1 MCLQNVCRWCNSR
14 AEIES
19 TSQTLL
25 WARIIWHLVTADS
38 DSGSLNSGVGPRT
51 PFLSTSPVMLLL
63 LEPQRSSRVLD
74 YISQFCN
81 FT

>member
-38 DSGSLNSGVGPRT
+38 DSGSLNSGVGPM
-51 PFLSTSPVMLLL
+51 PGGLG
-63 LEPQRSSRVLD
+63 SSRL
-74 YISQFCN
+74 QEH
-81 FT
+81 